1 MHLVGGTGK
10 GAQHPLCVLFAV
22 GLAEHL
28 AVHIHHR
35 ITADDHSARVLDR
48 NGKALAPGQL
58 FHQMGRRSGL
68 HRTFVKVTDA
78 DGEIGGI

>member
-1 MHLVGGTGK
+1 MREKERDMELILASGSPRRRELLSLYTTDFTV
-10 GAQHPLCVLFAV
+10 CVSDFDEAAV
-22 GLAEHL
+22 
-28 AVHIHHR
+28 
-35 ITADDHSARVLDR
+35 TADT
-48 NGKALAPGQL
+48 PGQL